1 MTLRHTLPDRSSE
14 ISGAHPRADQALI
27 KPFLTKCQEL
37 WPGAQVMRP
46 YMPSERWSA
55 AMRGFI
61 QQQQKFAHQRES
73 APADAGN
80 LSDRKG

>member
-1 MTLRHTLPDRSSE
+1 VTFKHIQN
-14 ISGAHPRADQALI
+14 ISTSVPCADGALI

-37 WPGAQVMRP
+37 WPSAQVVRP

-73 APADAGN
+73 KPAEPGN
-80 LSDRKG
+80 NQGT